1 MDHKTILRN
10 LFGRY
15 ASQGAKEMNC
25 RIKMVILVCMI
36 LCLYGCTEKKE
47 RYQVI
52 ASNSTEI
59 PAEQVTAATINTAI
73 ADVQETVQMEV
84 EAPSA
89 MNRLDDWLN
98 GENWIK
104 KTFVN
109 RNGIH
114 IDLNMP
120 EPASFPESLY
130 EITLQGRYGMDVTK
144 AQAMDILLIDEKDLR
159 TNYLSL
165 LDGTLQYSPGWRED
179 NEFGTNGYPLLQP
192 IKSEQ
197 STDTIML
204 VGDNRTTKMSQWEA
218 TNVSLSKVRTLLQ
231 KSEKML
237 SQLGCAYREP
247 SSIYMSQLTDGTP
260 VMEIL
265 YPMYLEGLPMQSATY
280 YDVNHDDD
288 TDWGHMPWNIF
299 HLIYDW
305 EQEKLYYCSIG
316 YSYSEVQRNVI
327 SEPMISYTQALQA
340 LVSARMNTLTSKQ
353 YKNQRFVVYAVRPCY
368 VKVPIQG
375 VLTQSVAKPAWEI
388 AYYATDSNSADTYM
402 DSFHWVDYVDARTSE
417 VYGR

>member
-1 MDHKTILRN
+1 
-10 LFGRY
+10 
-15 ASQGAKEMNC
+15 MN
-25 RIKMVILVCMI
+25 RGIKMVMLL
-36 LCLYGCTEKKE
+36 LCIFLTGCTEKKE

-52 ASNSTEI
+52 SSTPNVI
-59 PAEQVTAATINTAI
+59 PEAQVTTELASETITDIHETA
-73 ADVQETVQMEV
+73 QP
-84 EAPSA
+84 EANEQSA

-109 RNGIH
+109 QNGIH

-120 EPASFPESLY
+120 EPASFPDSLY
-130 EITLQGRYGMDVTK
+130 EITLQFQPDMDVTK
-144 AQAMDILLIDEKDLR
+144 AQAIDILQIDEKDLR
-159 TNYLSL
+159 TNHLSL
-165 LDGTLQYSPGWRED
+165 SNGTLQYSPDWRLD

-192 IKSEQ
+192 IKTEQ

-265 YPMYLEGLPMQSATY
+265 YPMYLEGMPMQSATY

-316 YSYSEVQRNVI
+316 YSYSEVQHNVI

-368 VKVPIQG
+368 VKIPIQG